1 VEPSGTAE
9 PESVRLPGGVSLQ
22 PGEQVLFVIYR
33 WWLAVAPFYLF
44 TLGLYE
50 IWRRRRFIALTNE
63 RLLYCK
69 GILLFKTQ
77 RSIPVDR
84 VQDATYKRALWMGLV
99 DISSAGGSFG
109 KISDAAYKPSQA
121 REFVARLHDRI
132 EPGQVGEQGLI
143 SGGVAS
149 RAAGGASPARPDTY
163 DPAASLRQLQRLK
176 DQGLLTDDE
185 YAEKRQEILKRL

>member
-1 VEPSGTAE
+1 VEPSRTAD
-9 PESVRLPGGVSLQ
+9 SDSARLPGGIFLQ
-22 PGEQVLFVIYR
+22 PGEQVLAVMYR
-33 WWLAVAPFYLF
+33 WWLAVAPFYFF

-84 VQDATYKRALWMGLV
+84 IQDATYKRLLWMGLV

-109 KISDAAYKPSQA
+109 KISDTAYKPSQT
-121 REFVARLHDRI
+121 REFVARLQERI
-132 EPGQVGEQGLI
+132 GQVRADNQGLI
-143 SGGVAS
+143 SGGVPT
-149 RAAGGASPARPDTY
+149 RARSDT
-163 DPAASLRQLQRLK
+163 AAVASLRQLQALK
-176 DQGLLTDDE
+176 DQGLVTDDE
-185 YAEKRQEILKRL
+185 YDEKRQEILKRL